1 MERFSL
7 LPFFLFKNPLAQKK
21 GWPNIQR
28 FTLKQFEYKAAYIKQ
43 KLGLMTCNQNLAVD
57 KGSMVNNEILIV
69 TDNER
74 KGKCKREKA
83 GRYSIMTYVCIC
95 GFV

>member
-1 MERFSL
+1 
-7 LPFFLFKNPLAQKK
+7 
-21 GWPNIQR
+21 
-28 FTLKQFEYKAAYIKQ
+28 
-43 KLGLMTCNQNLAVD
+43 MTCNQNLAVD